1 MANVNGVNSNSYLEA
16 FKERAKTTNNSEL
29 TTEGFFKLLAAQLQ
43 NQDMSSPMDN
53 SEMMT
58 QMTQIAMMQAMN
70 NFSTAMGDFAQVNTI
85 NYGTSM
91 MGKDV
96 MLGVQEKNGS
106 IKKVT
111 GTVTRVD
118 IFNGVPTIY
127 IDDDDKTGYPVS
139 SIMSVYE
146 KGHKPPDNVDD
157 PDKGDG
163 VKDPDTDNSTDGTKD
178 PDTDNSTDG
187 AKDPDTDNN
196 TDGAKDPGTDNKT
209 DTSTD

>member
-163 VKDPDTDNSTDGTKD
+163 VKDPDTDNSTDGV
-178 PDTDNSTDG
+178 
-187 AKDPDTDNN
+187 KDPDTDNN